1 MTDFAQVLFQSGY
14 ATPLMLARWR
24 AKGAG
29 KALSPNLLLTVKGN
43 ATAEFRALWGAAFP
57 TRDDLPEGP
66 LHHPDGTI
74 TIAFHRV
81 FR

>member
-1 MTDFAQVLFQSGY
+1 MTEFSQVLFQSGR

-29 KALSPNLLLTVKGN
+29 KPLSPNAELTVKGE
-43 ATAEFRALWGAAFP
+43 ATPYFRTVWKDAFP
-57 TRDDLPEGP
+57 TRDPLPNGA
-66 LHHPDGTI
+66 LHLQDGTI
-74 TIAFHRV
+74 TVAFHRV

>member
-1 MTDFAQVLFQSGY
+1 MSEFSQVLFQQGM

-29 KALSPNLLLTVKGN
+29 RALSPNLKLTEKGE
-43 ATAEFRALWGAAFP
+43 ATKEFRDLWETAFP
-57 TRDDLPEGP
+57 TRDPLPKGA
-66 LHHPDGTI
+66 LHLSDGTI
-74 TIAFHRV
+74 TVAFHRV